1 MWRDGQ
7 QRSHTEIVRILHVIG
22 MWRKSV
28 ESEKCVSCKFSKTE
42 KNKSNGMEKRTKTDK
57 KHTTKCR
64 WLICR
69 NVNADRDKYFLVR
82 RHSSQLDSIQLLA
95 RKTPI
100 FLSSF
105 FGDFVHVMSGDA
117 LTGQFTVWPAYW
129 LPQLAI
135 RYRPFFSIFRTQW
148 WVTATYRSPYLI
160 YRYEPIEW
168 VPISTGNIFPRRVPK
183 KTKHNFVWVCVADA
197 RL

>member
-105 FGDFVHVMSGDA
+105 SSVLCMWCLVTHLLDSLPYGLLIGCHNWRFD
-117 LTGQFTVWPAYW
+117 TGHFSLSSEHSDGW
-129 LPQLAI
+129 
-135 RYRPFFSIFRTQW
+135 RP
-148 WVTATYRSPYLI
+148 LI
-160 YRYEPIEW
+160 DHP
-168 VPISTGNIFPRRVPK
+168 T
-183 KTKHNFVWVCVADA
+183 
-197 RL
+197 